1 MAIDAAFAATYG
13 TSTPPSAKTAPTPAD
28 SQDRF
33 LKLLVSQMKNQDPLS
48 PMDNAQVTSQM
59 AQIQTVSG
67 IEALNATV
75 KSLTGQFTQM
85 QALQGVSMVGHNVLV
100 PGNRLNIAS
109 GTGIGSYALDA
120 TAGAVKLEVLN
131 SAGAVVDTVELGGQS
146 AGRHNFSLAA
156 DQFTDPNLSFRITAS
171 NGTASVA
178 STTFAQDK
186 VVAVSS
192 QSGNLQLEL
201 QNLGIVDYTNVTAF
215 N

>member
-1 MAIDAAFAATYG
+1 MAIAAT
-13 TSTPPSAKTAPTPAD
+13 TSTSFSTGVAASPSTAPTPAN

-33 LKLLVSQMKNQDPLS
+33 LKLLVSQLKNQDPLN

-85 QALQGVSMVGHNVLV
+85 QALQSVSMVGHNVLV
-100 PGNRLNIAS
+100 PGNRLNIANGL
-109 GTGIGSYALDA
+109 GTGSYTLDA
-120 TAGAVKLEVLN
+120 TASAVKLEVLN
-131 SAGAVVDTVELGGQS
+131 PAGAVVSTVELGGQS
-146 AGRHNFSLAA
+146 AGRRSFSLPA
-156 DQFTDPNLSFRITAS
+156 DSLTDPNLSFRITAS
-171 NGTASVA
+171 NGTATVG

-192 QSGNLQLEL
+192 QNGGLQLEL
-201 QNLGIVDYTNVTAF
+201 QNLGIVDYTSVTAF

>member
-1 MAIDAAFAATYG
+1 MAIDPAFAATYG
-13 TSTPPSAKTAPTPAD
+13 ASAAPSASAAS

-33 LKLLVSQMKNQDPLS
+33 LKLLVSQMKNQDPLN

-67 IEALNATV
+67 IEALNTSV

-85 QALQGVSMVGHNVLV
+85 QALQSVSMVGHNVLV
-100 PGNRLNIAS
+100 PGSRLNIAN
-109 GTGIGSYALDA
+109 GLGAGSYTLDA

-131 SAGAVVDTVELGGQS
+131 SAGAVVNTVELGGQS
-146 AGRHNFSLAA
+146 AGRHSFSLPA
-156 DQFTDPNLSFRITAS
+156 DTFTDPNLSFRITAS
-171 NGTASVA
+171 NGAATVGS
-178 STTFAQDK
+178 STLAQDK

-192 QSGNLQLEL
+192 QNGSLKLEL
-201 QNLGIVDYTNVTAF
+201 QNLGVVDYTSVTAF